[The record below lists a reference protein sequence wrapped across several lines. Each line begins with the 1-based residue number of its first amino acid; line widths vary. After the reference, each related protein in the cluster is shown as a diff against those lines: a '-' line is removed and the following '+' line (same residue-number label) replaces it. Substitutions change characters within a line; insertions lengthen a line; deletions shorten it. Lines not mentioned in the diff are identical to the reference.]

1 MTDPFANFS
10 NTLSIGQKALKDML
24 EPAKLIKIQPLN
36 YWSMSTFTD
45 RAARP
50 PVDSI
55 TAISHCSPP
64 ESLDCRGMKVRFE

>member
-1 MTDPFANFS
+1 MIDPFENFS

-36 YWSMSTFTD
+36 YWSMATFTD

-55 TAISHCSPP
+55 TNPP
-64 ESLDCRGMKVRFE
+64 GKPKPVDCRGMKVWFE